1 MDIVL
6 EIVGY
11 VGAVAILAAYFLL
24 SIGKITNG
32 RAYHALNLAGA
43 LGLLIN
49 GAVHAAW
56 PSVILNVVWTAIAI
70 FSLVQL
76 ARKRPANSSQTPS
89 ADSAI
94 I

>member
-11 VGAVAILAAYFLL
+11 AGAVAILAAYFLL
-24 SIGKITNG
+24 SIGKITSG

-49 GAVHAAW
+49 GAVHSAW

-70 FSLVQL
+70 FSLIQL
-76 ARKRPANSSQTPS
+76 ARKRTTNSTETTS